1 MLMSEFGVRLSEM
14 LAIAVE
20 VCVIFAD
27 SLMGA
32 TIQDGGK
39 RERGGPDVHSHYKST
54 WTVSKP

>member
-20 VCVIFAD
+20 VCVILAD

-39 RERGGPDVHSHYKST
+39 RERSDEGTRLLVAVYKSLI
-54 WTVSKP
+54 

>member
-1 MLMSEFGVRLSEM
+1 MLEFGVRLSEM

-27 SLMGA
+27 SLMGV

-39 RERGGPDVHSHYKST
+39 REKSDI
-54 WTVSKP
+54 